1 MNRYKYKRWLRTILS
16 FVPVLSL
23 LTLPIMGNS
32 AYAEQDPVEAET
44 GKAWVGKKAKAFTL
58 PGIDGKPVD
67 VAKSLGKRPVVL
79 VFYRGV
85 W

>member
-1 MNRYKYKRWLRTILS
+1 MNKQLLYWTRKMLPLL
-16 FVPVLSL
+16 PSL
-23 LTLPIMGNS
+23 FLLMLPGVGNR
-32 AYAEQDPVEAET
+32 ADAEQNTGETDT
-44 GKAWVGKKAKAFTL
+44 GKAWVGKKAKDFTL
-58 PGIDGKPVD
+58 PGIDDKPVD

>member
-1 MNRYKYKRWLRTILS
+1 MKQFPYRKRGFPLLLLAILALLSGSGSSLRAGQNAVETE
-16 FVPVLSL
+16 
-23 LTLPIMGNS
+23 S
-32 AYAEQDPVEAET
+32 AKV
-44 GKAWVGKKAKAFTL
+44 WVGKKAKGFTL

-67 VAKSLGKRPVVL
+67 IGKNLGKRPVVL

>member
-1 MNRYKYKRWLRTILS
+1 MVRPVIRPRTVLLLI
-16 FVPVLSL
+16 PVLFL
-23 LTLPIMGNS
+23 LALPDVGNR
-32 AYAEQDPVEAET
+32 AYAGQDAVETDT
-44 GKAWVGKKAKAFTL
+44 GKAWVGKKAKGFTL

-67 VAKSLGKRPVVL
+67 IAKSLGKRPVVL